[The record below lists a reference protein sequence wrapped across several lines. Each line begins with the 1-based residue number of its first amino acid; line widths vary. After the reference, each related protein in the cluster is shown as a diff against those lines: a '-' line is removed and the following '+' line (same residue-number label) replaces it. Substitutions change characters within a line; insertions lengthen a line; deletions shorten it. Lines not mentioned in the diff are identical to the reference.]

1 MTDGSIRHILAGL
14 SSGSPDAAWQEFLN
28 NYSSLIVHIARRYED
43 DEDRAM
49 YGYVY
54 VCEKLSEH
62 DFRRLL
68 KFRLIG
74 TASFR
79 TWLTTVTGNLCIDWR
94 RHQYG
99 RQRPLAAIARLTEL
113 EQLVFHKLY
122 VVGLTRLECQH
133 ALPAKYSRVSEQQI
147 SDINRRIH
155 SLISSQQRWRLMSRK
170 PEMISLDDPASYE
183 QTSREAADLQPQIDA
198 IVQAEQDWKKL
209 KKAILE
215 LSPDERLLLHLRY
228 RQGLTLNEVARL
240 MKLTDLHQARRQLE
254 AARVKLAKY
263 MTI

>member
-1 MTDGSIRHILAGL
+1 MLDRSIHKILAGL
-14 SSGSPDAAWQEFLN
+14 SSGSPDAAWREFLK

-43 DEDRAM
+43 DEDLAM
-49 YGYVY
+49 DGYVY

-68 KFRLIG
+68 KFRING

-133 ALPAKYSRVSEQQI
+133 ALPAKYSGVSEQQI
-147 SDINRRIH
+147 SDINCQIH
-155 SLISSQQRWRLMSRK
+155 SLVSSQQRWRLTSRK
-170 PEMISLDDPASYE
+170 PAMISLDDPASYE
-183 QTSREAADLQPQIDA
+183 QTSRETAATQPQIDA
-198 IVQAEQDWKKL
+198 IVQAEQDRKKL
-209 KKAILE
+209 NKAMRK
-215 LSPDERLLLHLRY
+215 LSPDERLLLNLRFQ
-228 RQGLTLNEVARL
+228 QGLTLIEVARL

-263 MTI
+263 MAI